1 MLVYYE
7 YDLKL
12 MQIFTFG
19 RNTFKDHLRN
29 QRNFLAGNQKWL
41 LRYLLILLLLLYSYC
56 IQNGNRTKWRPIPS
70 VRFHMS
76 DELNQTTVKRE
87 SDLFISRMIT
97 DRTGWHKVLL
107 PINQNYDKFVKE
119 TRHRFYIFIKK
130 RKEKKKLTWQNA
142 TQQHMQMMY
151 SVHLHWHD
159 VLTFSLTVLLHC
171 PIRSMMCT
179 VSY

>member
-1 MLVYYE
+1 
-7 YDLKL
+7 
-12 MQIFTFG
+12 
-19 RNTFKDHLRN
+19 
-29 QRNFLAGNQKWL
+29 
-41 LRYLLILLLLLYSYC
+41 
-56 IQNGNRTKWRPIPS
+56 
-70 VRFHMS
+70 MS

-130 RKEKKKLTWQNA
+130 KKRKETINLVKCNTTTHADDVFCPLTLAWCINFLFNCPITLSNQK
-142 TQQHMQMMY
+142 
-151 SVHLHWHD
+151 HD
-159 VLTFSLTVLLHC
+159 VYSILLVLKSGWWS
-171 PIRSMMCT
+171 PIMFENFIVLIDIEMLACVGGWKKFGSRSALVEYFKQLNMLYVG